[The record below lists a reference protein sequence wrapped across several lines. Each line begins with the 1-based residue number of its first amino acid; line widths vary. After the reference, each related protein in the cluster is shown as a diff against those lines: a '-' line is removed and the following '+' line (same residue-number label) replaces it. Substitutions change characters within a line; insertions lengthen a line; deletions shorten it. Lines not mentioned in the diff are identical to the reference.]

1 METASESERVSQ
13 IDHDGQYTSPLGLVS
28 QLKQS
33 EIRLDAIPVLD
44 LIVIVL
50 LVSLVFTRFV
60 MLPGVRVDLPTTEL
74 RMQYTEHPVA
84 VLTIQNRGMLFFDGS
99 VYTNESIERAFA
111 EYMSKSDESSNVLLV
126 KAEAAIDLQRFL
138 DICQMAE
145 TAGFSQVQLAGSK
158 LQEIPDLIPAA
169 SNAVDS
175 STGFVPAL

>member
-13 IDHDGQYTSPLGLVS
+13 VEQSGQYTSPLGLIS
-28 QLKQS
+28 QLKQN
-33 EIRLDAIPVLD
+33 EIKLDVIPVLD
-44 LIVIVL
+44 LVVIAL

-74 RMQYTEHPVA
+74 RMQYTEHSVA

-99 VYTNESIERAFA
+99 VYTNDSIDRAFLDYIKA
-111 EYMSKSDESSNVLLV
+111 ADGSSNVLLV

-145 TAGFSQVQLAGSK
+145 AAGFSQVQLAGSK
-158 LQEIPDLIPAA
+158 LEEVPDLIPAA
-169 SNAVDS
+169 SDAANAGS
-175 STGFVPAL
+175 GFVPAL